1 MSFLNQKLIMKNQ
14 QESLRGEMVITVTY
28 RELDMLRIPDM
39 YA

>member
-14 QESLRGEMVITVTY
+14 QEFLRGEMVITVNY
-28 RELDMLRIPDM
+28 RELDMLRIQDM

>member
-1 MSFLNQKLIMKNQ
+1 MSFLSQKSIMKNQ
-14 QESLRGEMVITVTY
+14 QEFLRGEMVITVTH